1 MRKRLT
7 LLSPRAYFIVR
18 LRNTFYRQRTGF
30 VLFGLS
36 LGVAAGI
43 LLWPAGQSSQAAG
56 TLHAVPA
63 GQLMIPKAP
72 QPLVEISV
80 PAPSPTPTFP
90 PLLTPTSLPIPN
102 TGLVWGRNSGG
113 VYLWES
119 PQGKIRARLPNG
131 TKVRF
136 LAERSSYGNLP
147 WTKVHS
153 PSGEGWIL
161 LTQIFRENRNPAAY
175 ITIKSGTYLRD
186 QPRGGVQQALALGT
200 PIMNI
205 LEAQETEGRTWVQVE
220 VLDGAV
226 GWVAEEWLSGDPPSG
241 ENAE

>member
-1 MRKRLT
+1 MNRRLT
-7 LLSPRAYFIVR
+7 LLSPLAYFIVR
-18 LRNTFYRQRTGF
+18 LRNTFDRRRTGWM
-30 VLFGLS
+30 LFGLS
-36 LGVAAGI
+36 LGIAAGI
-43 LLWPAGQSSQAAG
+43 LLWPAAQGSQAAG
-56 TLHAVPA
+56 FLHAVPA
-63 GQLMIPKAP
+63 GRLMIPKAP

-90 PLLTPTSLPIPN
+90 PLLTPTSLPVPS
-102 TGLVWGRNSGG
+102 TGLVWGKNADG

-119 PQGKIRARLPNG
+119 PQGKILARLPNG

-136 LAERSSYGNLP
+136 LDDRSSYGNLP

-153 PSGEGWIL
+153 PSGEGWLL

-175 ITIKSGTYLRD
+175 IAIQGGTYLRD
-186 QPRGGVQQALALGT
+186 QPRGGVQQALSLGT
-200 PIMNI
+200 PIMSI
-205 LEAQETEGRTWVQVE
+205 LNAQETEGRIWVQVE

-226 GWVAEEWLSGDPPSG
+226 GWVAEEWLSGDLPTG